1 MNIRQS
7 VLKLED
13 SRKHLVCCAAIMAK
27 TSEAQTLQVL
37 QEQALETAEQTFA
50 FGEKHATVV
59 AAAVLV
65 LLTSFLVAR
74 ACRQR
79 CQVQQCRSTSTPGCS
94 TAKMRR
100 GQESLLWERLSLVKE
115 LLLQVAD
122 IMTDVIW
129 SSSMLSKGHIT
140 FGLLNICIILV
151 ASLARFTVERLN
163 WKRADMIE
171 DLQKWAH
178 QQDIRGNR
186 KPGPSRLFAHLFQL
200 NAFIDGWKRWRGAEV
215 PVWTENLVIEG
226 VCEGIP
232 SFILQVYA
240 MLLLHE
246 LETMSSWELAR
257 QLVSNAL
264 SLRAASVAL
273 NRLNVGLDVDVP
285 FGLLLFR
292 AADLG
297 SRLLLIALA
306 AVVMRRPGHLHEA
319 HQSAFFFA
327 LLISAGLTLLIT
339 VHAANKKQKK
349 KTVLIMKSTLCSF
362 FGTPF
367 LSVPKGAR
375 LHQQR
380 GLRCAMVLL
389 HNLEAA
395 LVTVAI
401 CLRWGNGYLY
411 GEPMALAHLSQ
422 LILWL
427 AASVVLVADEA
438 SLRCVATPILPTGRE
453 WQTLEWASALGM
465 ATLVENSARGN
476 LRFGCDCD
484 LSFKARIANQYRL
497 DGLTIGIPLDLRT
510 REPGTESKNPPNARS
525 TKNVLKKRNL
535 PTPVQTP
542 KFQLKK

>member
-13 SRKHLVCCAAIMAK
+13 FRKHLVCCAAIMAK
-27 TSEAQTLQVL
+27 TSEAQTLQVI
-37 QEQALETAEQTFA
+37 QQHALEAAEQTFA
-50 FGEKHATVV
+50 FGETHATVV
-59 AAAVLV
+59 AAAALVVL
-65 LLTSFLVAR
+65 TGFLVAR
-74 ACRQR
+74 ACRER
-79 CQVQQCRSTSTPGCS
+79 CQGPAVQEYVYTRLFH
-94 TAKMRR
+94 REDEE
-100 GQESLLWERLSLVKE
+100 GQENLLLERLSLVKE

-122 IMTDVIW
+122 IITDVIW

-163 WKRADMIE
+163 WKQAGQDE
-171 DLQKWAH
+171 DTEKFV
-178 QQDIRGNR
+178 QQLDRRGNR

-200 NAFIDGWKRWRGAEV
+200 NTFIDGWKRWRGDEV

-246 LETMSSWELAR
+246 LETMSSWELTR

-273 NRLNVGLDVDVP
+273 NRLNVGLDADLP
-285 FGLLLFR
+285 FGLLVFR
-292 AADLG
+292 AADAG

-306 AVVMRRPGHLHEA
+306 AVVMRLPGRLHEA
-319 HQSAFFFA
+319 HQSVFFFA

-339 VHAANKKQKK
+339 VHAANKKQE
-349 KTVLIMKSTLCSF
+349 KTVHIMKSALCSF

-367 LSVPKGAR
+367 LCIPEGAD
-375 LHQQR
+375 LYQQR
-380 GLRCAMVLL
+380 GLRYAMVLL

-395 LVTVAI
+395 LVNVAI
-401 CLRWGNGYLY
+401 CLRWGKGYLY

-465 ATLVENSARGN
+465 ATLVENLACGN

-484 LSFKARIANQYRL
+484 LSFKSRIANQYRL
-497 DGLTIGIPLDLRT
+497 NGLTIGIPLDLRT
-510 REPGTESKNPPNARS
+510 RGPGTESKNPPNARS
-525 TKNVLKKRNL
+525 TKNVLKKRKL

-542 KFQLKK
+542 KFQ